1 MQLPQTMFHLSPM
14 WLDASIGSVK
24 KTPCL
29 LTVELAIFETFL
41 FVVFILLLF
50 SPLST
55 VSMMTRDPQVNQSQ
69 L

>member
-1 MQLPQTMFHLSPM
+1 M

-24 KTPCL
+24 KTFCL
-29 LTVELAIFETFL
+29 LTVELAIFLDIL

-55 VSMMTRDPQVNQSQ
+55 VSMMTCDLKVNQSQ